1 MKPTTTENL
10 IQDQLDRIE
19 RCNAKKG
26 ENLIMDWINDIN
38 EEINKSINMKPVL
51 KFDSWMRKIKNVH
64 YSDNDKMLKAYQ
76 KIEEPKMNLIKTT

>member
-76 KIEEPKMNLIKTT
+76 KIEEPKMNLIKTN